1 MRTFYVLLCFWAI
14 FDSTALMD
22 NIIGEALRVKR
33 ILDKSDKKSRTTTTI
48 DREQLGNTSRTLRIQ
63 TQTTMRPRC
72 LSSNGEQIAGIK
84 DNRIY
89 VYNRSTGNNSAIT
102 PINGEI
108 IDMHFYG
115 NTHIVYT
122 VRNAEGRIRLIL
134 INLHTKEQNNLTPS
148 QNAKSIHVT
157 IANSMIIAVSHI
169 GSSYSACRINPNSLT
184 TQAIGTGSAVRFNEK
199 IIFLD
204 EANSW
209 KIVVHENKIALVHTI
224 LKTGEQ
230 QSTFIQGQ
238 FRLSDVKALFAK
250 NGSPL
255 IISLH
260 QGKKINHAPFESSK
274 EPHIRYL
281 NQTFSN
287 WDVIS
292 STTDGNIW
300 LLHVYN
306 IQSPD
311 EYVLYDVRNRRIE
324 RNITNNSSNVA
335 SVRKLS
341 IM

>member
-1 MRTFYVLLCFWAI
+1 MI
-14 FDSTALMD
+14 FDSTALID
-22 NIIGEALRVKR
+22 NVMEEALRVKH
-33 ILDKSDKKSRTTTTI
+33 ILDKSNKKSREATTI
-48 DREQLGNTSRTLRIQ
+48 NREQWRNTPRTGWIQ
-63 TQTTMRPRC
+63 TQTAMRPRC

-89 VYNRSTGNNSAIT
+89 VHNRSTGNNSAIT
-102 PINGEI
+102 PVNGEI
-108 IDMHFYG
+108 IDMLFYG

-122 VRNAEGRIRLIL
+122 VRSAEGRIRLML
-134 INLHTKEQNNLTPS
+134 INLHAKKQNDLTPS

-157 IANSMIIAVSHI
+157 IANNMIIAVSHI
-169 GSSYSACRINPNSLT
+169 GSSYSACRINPNNLT
-184 TQAIGTGSAVRFNEK
+184 TQVIGTGSVDRFNEK

-204 EANSW
+204 GTHNW

-238 FRLSDVKALFAK
+238 FRLPDIKALFGK

-300 LLHVYN
+300 LLHIYN

-311 EYVLYDVRNRRIE
+311 EYVLYDVRNRCIE
-324 RNITNNSSNVA
+324 RNITSNSRNVDAFGA
-335 SVRKLS
+335 SIRKLS